1 MIVGNAVTYQ
11 VTLDLKKQYLKYFW
25 DMDSE
30 RPRKIYELTTDGKA
44 MLEFTAGALGAI
56 CKSFGKNALLK
67 GNEMTREI
75 EFNVELNLKRD

>member
-1 MIVGNAVTYQ
+1 
-11 VTLDLKKQYLKYFW
+11 
-25 DMDSE
+25 MDSE